1 MQLKNIVF
9 LTTQFG
15 PGGAET
21 QILRIALT
29 LKEKGYDVSV
39 VSMLPA
45 MGFVSQ
51 LHRAGVGYH
60 CLNMNRGKVS
70 PLDLWRLVDL
80 LREIQPEVIAN
91 FCFHANVLGSVAGRL
106 SGRPVVISSIRSAYF
121 GSRKRDYVERILS
134 SARITDL
141 TVTNSALVSRALVE
155 RGVIRSERIRVIYNG
170 IYCDDYQ
177 SRASSRQE
185 TRAQLG
191 VQADE
196 FLWLAVGNVRPEKD
210 YPNLLHAFH
219 RLREQLAGRTRLR
232 VAGGFWSDEVYA
244 EVMRLVERYS
254 LQDSVQFLGQ
264 RMDVPALMHAADA
277 LVLSSKTEGL
287 PNVVMEAMASG
298 LPVVATDV
306 GGVRE
311 LVQGGVTGFVVPS
324 DAPEQLAE
332 SMAAVEALSQEERVA
347 MGSRGRQHIQENF
360 DLDVI
365 TGQWEA
371 LFLEQLQRKSG
382 AVSA

>member
-29 LKEKGYDVSV
+29 LKAKGYDVSV

-45 MGFVSQ
+45 MGFVAQ

-106 SGRPVVISSIRSAYF
+106 SRRPVVISSIRNACF

-134 SARITDL
+134 SARVTDL
-141 TVTNSALVSRALVE
+141 TVTNSALVARELVE
-155 RGVIRSERIRVIYNG
+155 RGVVHAERIRVIYNG
-170 IYCDDYQ
+170 IYCDEYL
-177 SRASSRQE
+177 SGASSRQQ

-191 VQADE
+191 VQGDE
-196 FLWLAVGNVRPEKD
+196 FLWLAVGNVRPEKN

-219 RLREQLAGRTRLR
+219 RLREQGPGARLR

-244 EVMRLVERYS
+244 EVMRLVEKYA

-264 RMDVPALMHAADA
+264 RMDVPLLMHAADA
-277 LVLSSKTEGL
+277 LVLSSQTEGL

-311 LVQGGVTGFVVPS
+311 LVQEGVTGRVVPG
-324 DAPEQLAE
+324 DAPERLAE
-332 SMAAVEALSQEERVA
+332 SMAAIEALSQEERMA
-347 MGSRGRQHIQENF
+347 MGSRGRQHIREKF

-365 TGQWEA
+365 AGQWEA